1 MSEMIGEDLL
11 LERQQIE
18 RYTILARKIQATDP
32 VTWTIVVQILAQS
45 EKHATELADFLSRNT
60 DTL

>member
-60 DTL
+60 DTR

>member
-18 RYTILARKIQATDP
+18 RYTILARKIQSTDP

-60 DTL
+60 DTR